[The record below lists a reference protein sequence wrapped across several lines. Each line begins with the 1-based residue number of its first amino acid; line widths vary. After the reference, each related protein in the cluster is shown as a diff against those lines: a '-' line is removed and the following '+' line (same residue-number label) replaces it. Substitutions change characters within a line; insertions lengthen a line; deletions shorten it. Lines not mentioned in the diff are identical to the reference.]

1 MRRRAIL
8 LVACMTCTAA
18 LPGAVHADAEEASLF
33 VHALSGAGMLGDPAA
48 PGTRTVPL
56 AGTALRFTYATH
68 DVFAYEAELAWS
80 RTAGVAVFEDVMFEG
95 FTGDLERVSYLGR
108 LQAGVR
114 LRLGARY
121 IPTLHL
127 GAGVLAHAAM
137 QSHFVIPDG
146 ANGPGASTVVV
157 EGPGFALRWA
167 PMASA
172 GLGFDYRI
180 SARWVA
186 GASVSAL
193 STLVPGP
200 GVDDG
205 FQSIEGELH
214 VSYFWYPHW

>member
-1 MRRRAIL
+1 MMRYSML
-8 LVACMTCTAA
+8 LACVACTAV
-18 LPGAVHADAEEASLF
+18 LPGLVYADAEEASLF
-33 VHALSGAGMLGDPAA
+33 MHAVSGAGMLGDPAA
-48 PGTRTVPL
+48 PGTRTLPL
-56 AGTALRFTYATH
+56 AGAALRFTYATH

-127 GAGVLAHAAM
+127 AAGVLAHAAM
-137 QSHFVIPDG
+137 QSHFVIS
-146 ANGPGASTVVV
+146 NGPGAVVV
-157 EGPGFALRWA
+157 EGPRFALGWA
-167 PMASA
+167 PLASA

-180 SARWVA
+180 DSHWVA

-193 STLVPGP
+193 STLVPG
-200 GVDDG
+200 DDG
-205 FQSIEGELH
+205 FHSIEGELH

>member
-1 MRRRAIL
+1 MVL
-8 LVACMTCTAA
+8 LACMAA
-18 LPGAVHADAEEASLF
+18 LPGLAHADAEEASLF
-33 VHALSGAGMLGDPAA
+33 LHAVSGAGMLGDPAA
-48 PGTRTVPL
+48 PGTRTLPL
-56 AGTALRFTYATH
+56 AGAALRFTYATH

-80 RTAGVAVFEDVMFEG
+80 RTADVAVFDDVMFEG

-137 QSHFVIPDG
+137 QSHFIIPNGSG
-146 ANGPGASTVVV
+146 AVVV

-167 PMASA
+167 PMASV

-180 SARWVA
+180 DSHWVA
-186 GASVSAL
+186 GISVSAL
-193 STLVPGP
+193 STLVPG
-200 GVDDG
+200 DDG
-205 FQSIEGELH
+205 FRSIEGGLH

>member
-1 MRRRAIL
+1 MRRHL
-8 LVACMTCTAA
+8 LVLLACMACTAA
-18 LPGAVHADAEEASLF
+18 LPRTVQADAEEASLF
-33 VHALSGAGMLGDPAA
+33 MHAVSGAGMLGDPAA
-48 PGTRTVPL
+48 PGTRTLPL

-80 RTAGVAVFEDVMFEG
+80 RTADVAVFEDVMFEG

-137 QSHFVIPDG
+137 QSHFVIPNGSG
-146 ANGPGASTVVV
+146 AVVV

-180 SARWVA
+180 DSHWVA
-186 GASVSAL
+186 GVSVSAL

-205 FQSIEGELH
+205 LRSIEGGLH

>member
-1 MRRRAIL
+1 MA
-8 LVACMTCTAA
+8 CTAA
-18 LPGAVHADAEEASLF
+18 LPDLARADAEEAALF
-33 VHALSGAGMLGDPAA
+33 MHAVSGAGMLGDPAA
-48 PGTRTVPL
+48 PGTRTLPF

-80 RTAGVAVFEDVMFEG
+80 RTAGVAVFEGVTFEG

-127 GAGVLAHAAM
+127 GAGVLAHAAT
-137 QSHFVIPDG
+137 QSRFVIMDGPDG
-146 ANGPGASTVVV
+146 PDRAGAVVV

-180 SARWVA
+180 DSHWVA
-186 GASVSAL
+186 GVSVSAL
-193 STLVPGP
+193 STLVPG
-200 GVDDG
+200 DDG
-205 FQSIEGELH
+205 FRSIEGGLH
-214 VSYFWYPHW
+214 VSYVWYPHW

>member
-1 MRRRAIL
+1 MMRYAIIAL
-8 LVACMTCTAA
+8 ACMACTAA
-18 LPGAVHADAEEASLF
+18 LPGTAHADAEEASLF
-33 VHALSGAGMLGDPAA
+33 VHALSGAGMLGDPRA
-48 PGTRTVPL
+48 PGMRTVPI

-80 RTAGVAVFEDVMFEG
+80 RTADVAVFEDVMFAG

-108 LQAGVR
+108 LQAGLR

-127 GAGVLAHAAM
+127 AAGVLAHAAM
-137 QSHFVIPDG
+137 QSHFVL
-146 ANGPGASTVVV
+146 PGAVVV
-157 EGPGFALRWA
+157 PGPDFALDWA

-180 SARWVA
+180 DSHWVA

-193 STLVPGP
+193 STLVPG
-200 GVDDG
+200 DDG
-205 FQSIEGELH
+205 FHSIEGELH

>member
-1 MRRRAIL
+1 MRRTAIL
-8 LVACMTCTAA
+8 LACLTCTAA
-18 LPGAVHADAEEASLF
+18 LPGLAHADAEEASLF
-33 VHALSGAGMLGDPAA
+33 MHAVSGAGTLGDPAA
-48 PGTRTVPL
+48 PGTRTLPL
-56 AGTALRFTYATH
+56 AGAALRFTYATH

-137 QSHFVIPDG
+137 QSRFLIP
-146 ANGPGASTVVV
+146 NGPGAVVV
-157 EGPGFALRWA
+157 EGPGLALRWA

-172 GLGFDYRI
+172 GLGVDYRI
-180 SARWVA
+180 DSHWVA
-186 GASVSAL
+186 GISVSAL
-193 STLVPGP
+193 STLVPG
-200 GVDDG
+200 DDG
-205 FQSIEGELH
+205 LRSIEGGLH

>member
-1 MRRRAIL
+1 MTRSVIL
-8 LVACMTCTAA
+8 LAAGMACTAA
-18 LPGAVHADAEEASLF
+18 LPGTAHADAEEASLF
-33 VHALSGAGMLGDPAA
+33 VHALSGAGLLGDLAA
-48 PGTRTVPL
+48 PGTRTLPF

-68 DVFAYEAELAWS
+68 DAFAYEAELAWS
-80 RTAGVAVFEDVMFEG
+80 RTAGVAVYEDVMFAG
-95 FTGDLERVSYLGR
+95 FEGDLERVSYLGR

-127 GAGVLAHAAM
+127 AAGVMAHAAM
-137 QSHFVIPDG
+137 QSHFVL
-146 ANGPGASTVVV
+146 PGAVVV
-157 EGPGFALRWA
+157 QGPGFALDWA

-180 SARWVA
+180 DSHWVA

-193 STLVPGP
+193 STLVPG
-200 GVDDG
+200 DDG
-205 FQSIEGELH
+205 FHSIEGELH

>member
-1 MRRRAIL
+1 MMRSSIL
-8 LVACMTCTAA
+8 LACMACMTA
-18 LPGAVHADAEEASLF
+18 LPHTVHADAEEASLF
-33 VHALSGAGMLGDPAA
+33 VHAVSGAGTLGDPAA
-48 PGTRTVPL
+48 PGTRTLPL
-56 AGTALRFTYATH
+56 AGTALRFTFATH

-80 RTAGVAVFEDVMFEG
+80 RTADVAVFEDVMFEG

-127 GAGVLAHAAM
+127 AAGVLAHAAL
-137 QSHFVIPDG
+137 QSHFIIP
-146 ANGPGASTVVV
+146 NGTDAIVV

-172 GLGFDYRI
+172 GLGLDYRI
-180 SARWVA
+180 DAHWVA

-193 STLVPGP
+193 STLVPS
-200 GVDDG
+200 DDG
-205 FQSIEGELH
+205 FHSIEGELH

>member
-1 MRRRAIL
+1 MMRYMIL
-8 LVACMTCTAA
+8 LVACVAA
-18 LPGAVHADAEEASLF
+18 LPSLAHADAEEASIF
-33 VHALSGAGMLGDPAA
+33 VHAVSGTGMLGDPAA
-48 PGTRTVPL
+48 PGTRTLPL

-80 RTAGVAVFEDVMFEG
+80 RTADVAVFEDVMFEG

-127 GAGVLAHAAM
+127 AAGVMAHAAM
-137 QSHFVIPDG
+137 QSHFVL
-146 ANGPGASTVVV
+146 PGSIVV
-157 EGPGFALRWA
+157 EGPGFALDWA
-167 PMASA
+167 PVASA

-193 STLVPGP
+193 STLVPD
-200 GVDDG
+200 DDG
-205 FQSIEGELH
+205 IQSIEGELH